1 MGIKGYDGAQ
11 VHSPTFQHYYHYRL
25 LYYDIQMIDRAQITI
40 TSGNGGNGA
49 ISGRREKFVP
59 HGGPDGGDG
68 GTGGSIYARCDRNFT
83 TLLGFRY
90 TRVYRAGNGGNGA
103 GRKRHGKNGSDVEFA
118 VPVGTEI
125 WDDTAGQ
132 CIADLT
138 AHGQRVLL
146 AHGGRGGRGNA
157 RFASSTNQFPL
168 LAEEGDPGEVIRLRL
183 ELKLLADVGIVGAP
197 NAGKSS
203 LLAALT
209 DARPKI
215 ADYPFTTLEPVLG
228 VVEYGRDGFVMVDI
242 PGLIDGA
249 HAGVGL
255 GDEFLRHIERTR
267 ALVHVIDGSA
277 PDPVADYVRVRKEMQ
292 LFDESLMEKP
302 EIVAFNKRDVPGVVD
317 MFELCKDDMPTGAFP
332 PHCISAVGRI
342 GLDALLGDVS
352 AALADAVP
360 RRDESADND
369 IRPPVAVVERP
380 GVVPVLRPRSVD
392 REVKVQR
399 LRSGK
404 YRVMLRSA
412 ARFAAMVDVDNW
424 SARVQLY
431 EQLRRQGVI
440 SALERAGIRP
450 GDTYI
455 VGKRELEWE

>member
-1 MGIKGYDGAQ
+1 M
-11 VHSPTFQHYYHYRL
+11 
-25 LYYDIQMIDRAQITI
+25 
-40 TSGNGGNGA
+40 
-49 ISGRREKFVP
+49 P

-68 GTGGSIYARCDRNFT
+68 GAGGSVYARCDRNFT

-90 TRVYRAGNGGNGA
+90 ARVYRAGTGGNGA
-103 GRKRHGKNGSDVEFA
+103 GNKRHGKNGGDVEFA

-125 WDDTAGQ
+125 WDDAAGH

-138 AHGQRVLL
+138 EHGERVLV
-146 AHGGRGGRGNA
+146 ARGGRGGRGNA
-157 RFASSTNQFPL
+157 RFASSTNQYPL
-168 LAEEGDPGEVIRLRL
+168 LAEEGDSGEEVFLRL

-209 DARPKI
+209 EARPKI

-228 VVEYGRDGFVMVDI
+228 VVEYERDGFVMVDI

-249 HAGVGL
+249 HAGAGL
-255 GDEFLRHIERTR
+255 GDDFLRHVERTR
-267 ALVHVIDGSA
+267 VLVHVLDGSA
-277 PDPVADYVRVRKEMQ
+277 SDPVADYVRIRREMQ
-292 LFDESLMEKP
+292 LFDAGLMDKP
-302 EIVAFNKRDVPGVVD
+302 EVVAFNKCDIPGVVNAFD
-317 MFELCKDDMPTGAFP
+317 SCKDELQKGSFSL
-332 PHCISAVGRI
+332 HCISAAGRT
-342 GLDALLGDVS
+342 GLDPVLRDV
-352 AALADAVP
+352 ATVLADDE
-360 RRDESADND
+360 RRRSASVDSGAP
-369 IRPPVAVVERP
+369 PPVVAVERSDA
-380 GVVPVLRPRSVD
+380 VPVLRPRSVD
-392 REVKVQR
+392 RGVEVRR

-404 YRVMLRSA
+404 YQVVLRSA
-412 ARFAAMVDVDNW
+412 ERFAAMVDVNNW

-440 SALERAGIRP
+440 SALERAGIRS

>member
-1 MGIKGYDGAQ
+1 
-11 VHSPTFQHYYHYRL
+11 
-25 LYYDIQMIDRAQITI
+25 
-40 TSGNGGNGA
+40 
-49 ISGRREKFVP
+49 
-59 HGGPDGGDG
+59 
-68 GTGGSIYARCDRNFT
+68 
-83 TLLGFRY
+83 
-90 TRVYRAGNGGNGA
+90 
-103 GRKRHGKNGSDVEFA
+103 
-118 VPVGTEI
+118 
-125 WDDTAGQ
+125 
-132 CIADLT
+132 
-138 AHGQRVLL
+138 
-146 AHGGRGGRGNA
+146 
-157 RFASSTNQFPL
+157 
-168 LAEEGDPGEVIRLRL
+168 
-183 ELKLLADVGIVGAP
+183 
-197 NAGKSS
+197 
-203 LLAALT
+203 
-209 DARPKI
+209 
-215 ADYPFTTLEPVLG
+215 
-228 VVEYGRDGFVMVDI
+228 
-242 PGLIDGA
+242 
-249 HAGVGL
+249 
-255 GDEFLRHIERTR
+255 
-267 ALVHVIDGSA
+267 
-277 PDPVADYVRVRKEMQ
+277 MQ
-292 LFDESLMEKP
+292 LFDESLMDKP

-317 MFELCKDDMPTGAFP
+317 TFELCKDDMPTGAFP

-369 IRPPVAVVERP
+369 IRPPVVVVERP

>member
-1 MGIKGYDGAQ
+1 
-11 VHSPTFQHYYHYRL
+11 
-25 LYYDIQMIDRAQITI
+25 MIDQVRIII
-40 TSGNGGNGA
+40 TSGKGGNGA

-68 GTGGSIYARCDRNFT
+68 GAGGSVYARCDRNFT

-90 TRVYRAGNGGNGA
+90 TRVYCAGNGGNGA
-103 GRKRHGKNGSDVEFA
+103 GKKRHGKNGDVVEFA

-125 WDDTAGQ
+125 WDDTAGH

-138 AHGQRVLL
+138 EHGQKVLV
-146 AHGGRGGRGNA
+146 ARGGRGGRGNA
-157 RFASSTNQFPL
+157 RFASSTNQYPL
-168 LAEEGDPGEVIRLRL
+168 LAEEGDSGEEVFLRL

-209 DARPKI
+209 EARPKI

-228 VVEYGRDGFVMVDI
+228 VVEYERDGFVMVDI

-249 HAGVGL
+249 HAGAGL
-255 GDEFLRHIERTR
+255 GDDFLRHVERTR
-267 ALVHVIDGSA
+267 VLVHVLDGSA
-277 PDPVADYVRVRKEMQ
+277 SDPVADYVRIRKEMQ
-292 LFDESLMEKP
+292 LFDVGLLDKP
-302 EIVAFNKRDVPGVVD
+302 EIVAFNKCDIPGVVNAFD
-317 MFELCKDDMPTGAFP
+317 SCKDELQGSSFSSR
-332 PHCISAVGRI
+332 CISAAGRI
-342 GLDALLGDVS
+342 GLDELLRDV
-352 AALADAVP
+352 ATVLADDE
-360 RRDESADND
+360 RRLGASVESGA
-369 IRPPVAVVERP
+369 RPPVVAMERSDS
-380 GVVPVLRPRSVD
+380 VPVLRPRSVD
-392 REVKVQR
+392 RGVEVRR

-404 YRVMLRSA
+404 YQVMLRSA
-412 ARFAAMVDVDNW
+412 ERFAAMVDVNNW
-424 SARVQLY
+424 NARVQLY